1 MELEIATMKHIVT
14 VDLDKNLIVFDRE
27 LESGLRHLYTV
38 IEVKEN
44 MNEKQLQKL
53 LANIGETILFDSDH
67 GRRILGL

>member
-1 MELEIATMKHIVT
+1 MKHIVT